1 MKLTPMTPLPDRI
14 GCWTSEI
21 ALMAL
26 ENANILKGFLTGLLA
41 SVALSKAARH

>member
-14 GCWTSEI
+14 GYSTLEI

-26 ENANILKGFLTGLLA
+26 ENANNLKGFLPGLFA
-41 SVALSKAARH
+41 SISLSKKARH